1 MYAGSFAI
9 LIVSRILMSKNV
21 FVYVLICLLIFKA
34 LLMGSQKL
42 FLLHLLKY
50 LKASKLGGSVDRSGY
65 LVVTLALNGGASFL
79 IIIWKVVLA
88 F

>member
-42 FLLHLLKY
+42 FFIALVETHK
-50 LKASKLGGSVDRSGY
+50 SKQIRRVGRSGY

-79 IIIWKVVLA
+79 IIVWKL
-88 F
+88 FY

>member
-42 FLLHLLKY
+42 FFIALVETPK
-50 LKASKLGGSVDRSGY
+50 SKQIRRVGGQVW
-65 LVVTLALNGGASFL
+65 LFGGNISFER
-79 IIIWKVVLA
+79 WC
-88 F
+88 